1 MKLSQVLQGW
11 ELSKDVLASLETVF
25 NPLIGD
31 LVEKYDKQLRKNGE
45 YLNPQEKR
53 DLIRH
58 LLDDLNIKLNVSTNI
73 TEHKMKIWEIYP
85 TSEKQQELKLDFDS
99 GESVEGAEALKQAV
113 LFEVRGINQGEDG
126 EADPDLQALAAVEGT
141 GFQPDDL
148 GKVIKSNYDPDYE
161 KRKVAFE
168 AQEEEGLGILTE
180 GAAKKE
186 KQTKRHTPRKAAK
199 REPERLILEDP
210 EAV

>member
-1 MKLSQVLQGW
+1 MQGW
-11 ELSKDVLASLETVF
+11 ELSKDVLVNLETVF

-31 LVEKYDKQLRKNGE
+31 LVEKYDQQLRKNGE

-85 TSEKQQELKLDFDS
+85 TSEKQQELKLDFES
-99 GESVEGAEALKQAV
+99 GESVEGAEQLKQAV
-113 LFEVRGINQGEDG
+113 LYEVQGINQGEEG

-141 GFQPDDL
+141 GFDSEGL
-148 GKVIKSNYDPDYE
+148 ELIINPDYVI
-161 KRKVAFE
+161 RKAAFE
-168 AQEEEGLGILTE
+168 AQAEEDLGILAE
-180 GAAKKE
+180 GAAGKE
-186 KQTKRHTPRKAAK
+186 KQTKRRVTPRKTAGK
-199 REPERLILEDP
+199 REPERLVLEDP

>member
-31 LVEKYDKQLRKNGE
+31 LVEKYDNQLRKNGE

-113 LFEVRGINQGEDG
+113 LFEVGNINQGEDRG
-126 EADPDLQALAAVEGT
+126 ADPELGPWDDPVLQGT
-141 GFQPDDL
+141 GFDSDGLEQ
-148 GKVIKSNYDPDYE
+148 IINPDYE
-161 KRKVAFE
+161 NRKAAFE

-180 GAAKKE
+180 GAAGKE
-186 KQTKRHTPRKAAK
+186 KPKKRRVRTAAGK